1 MLERG
6 YLELFKEAIARPGQ
20 LPEVA
25 FCEATRSGKLPAL
38 PRKRDRLLPVR
49 SSLEA
54 GNTKKSR
61 TQATDV

>member
-38 PRKRDRLLPVR
+38 PRKRIRDKL
-49 SSLEA
+49 SS
-54 GNTKKSR
+54 S
-61 TQATDV
+61 